1 MKSEDSILDKTDLAI
16 LRILQ
21 SEGRLTN
28 QELAERVALSP
39 APCLRR
45 VKRLEQEG
53 WIRGY
58 VALLDDRKLG
68 LSLVAYVN
76 VKLEKRAVARGGRFA
91 FDDFRDAVH
100 TWPEVVACYAMT
112 GDSDYLMRVQAR
124 DLSHFSDFVMKKLL
138 KYPGVLDVRSSFA
151 LDRIK
156 DTTALPLV

>member
-1 MKSEDSILDKTDLAI
+1 
-16 LRILQ
+16 
-21 SEGRLTN
+21 
-28 QELAERVALSP
+28 
-39 APCLRR
+39 
-45 VKRLEQEG
+45 
-53 WIRGY
+53 
-58 VALLDDRKLG
+58 LLDDRKLG